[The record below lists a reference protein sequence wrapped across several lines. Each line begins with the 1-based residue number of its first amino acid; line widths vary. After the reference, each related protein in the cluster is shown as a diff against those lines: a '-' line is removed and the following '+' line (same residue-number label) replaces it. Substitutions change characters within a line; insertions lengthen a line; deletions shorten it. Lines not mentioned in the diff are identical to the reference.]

1 MRFSRIY
8 VSAVVEHDG
17 DCQTFDDLDNVG
29 PDTIARFEDLFGIKI
44 YWSIYGVEGVDGF
57 LGVTPNEPY
66 LSTCIGNFKTRAYA
80 EEVAG
85 ALRAGI
91 V

>member
-8 VSAVVEHDG
+8 VSTVVEHND
-17 DCQTFDDLDNVG
+17 DCQTFDDLDNIG
-29 PDTIARFEDLFGIKI
+29 PDTIVRFEDLFGIKI
-44 YWSIYGVEGVDGF
+44 YWSIYGIAAY
-57 LGVTPNEPY
+57 EPH